1 MMKIQKSR
9 IEQLNEIMAL
19 YSGARLFMKQHG
31 NPDQWGEHY
40 PEESMIRMD
49 IEAGNS
55 YVCIE
60 NEQIQ
65 AVFFIKWGKIFLI
78 KNL

>member
-40 PEESMIRMD
+40 PEESMIAW
-49 IEAGNS
+49 I
-55 YVCIE
+55 
-60 NEQIQ
+60 
-65 AVFFIKWGKIFLI
+65 
-78 KNL
+78 

>member
-1 MMKIQKSR
+1 MKIQKSR

-49 IEAGNS
+49 I
-55 YVCIE
+55 
-60 NEQIQ
+60 
-65 AVFFIKWGKIFLI
+65 
-78 KNL
+78 

>member
-31 NPDQWGEHY
+31 NPDQ
-40 PEESMIRMD
+40 
-49 IEAGNS
+49 
-55 YVCIE
+55 
-60 NEQIQ
+60 
-65 AVFFIKWGKIFLI
+65 
-78 KNL
+78 